1 MRTAITLALGTIL
14 GLTLAGTAHAESRS
28 FELSGF
34 DKVDIAAGLDAVI
47 RQGDFAVSATSNNL
61 DALDNLQLSVVD
73 GVLRARLDE
82 SFLDFIFSGGL
93 VGMLI
98 NDNTLTIDITLPA
111 LTGLEA
117 SAGADVRAEG
127 ITSDQLDVT
136 ASSGANI
143 SLPDARL
150 GTVRAGSSSGADLT
164 LSGTADSISAEASSG
179 ADLDAADL
187 VAATAKAE
195 ASSGADV
202 SVHATARLAVNASSG
217 GDVNVHGNPA
227 ERDVDTSS
235 GGDVHFE
242 D

>member
-1 MRTAITLALGTIL
+1 MRTSVTLALGTIL
-14 GLTLAGTAHAESRS
+14 GLSLAGPAWAESRS

-47 RQGDFAVSATSNNL
+47 HQGDFAVTAASNNP

-98 NDNTLTIDITLPA
+98 NDNAVTIDITLPTLA
-111 LTGLEA
+111 GLEA
-117 SAGADVRAEG
+117 SAGADIKAQGV
-127 ITSDQLDVT
+127 TSDQLDVT

-143 SLPDARL
+143 SLRDARL

-164 LSGTADSISAEASSG
+164 LSGTADSISAQSSSG
-179 ADLDAADL
+179 ADLDAGDL

-195 ASSGADV
+195 ASSGANV
-202 SVHATARLAVNASSG
+202 SVHATARLQANASSG
-217 GDVNVHGNPA
+217 GDIDVYGNPA
-227 ERDVDTSS
+227 ERDVDASS
-235 GGDVHFE
+235 GGDVNFE